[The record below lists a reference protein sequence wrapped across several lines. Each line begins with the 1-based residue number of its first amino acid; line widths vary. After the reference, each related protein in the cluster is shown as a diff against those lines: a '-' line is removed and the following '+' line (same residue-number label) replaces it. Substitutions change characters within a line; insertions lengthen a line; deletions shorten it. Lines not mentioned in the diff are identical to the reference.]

1 MIASPESL
9 VVLALLLGGG
19 LWLGGRTAGRAWPE
33 RLALVLLPLLL
44 GVLALAYWETTA
56 LNTRWTWSAC
66 RLAPTIGLFHGQ
78 PLYSPEHSG
87 AINGWLYGPV
97 AALVWTP
104 AALAAS
110 PLPALTIAA
119 LINQVF
125 LLAPLLIAA
134 WRFAPASSRT
144 AGGLAFVFGAA
155 ALLQVYPTWY
165 MASALN
171 VDAIAV
177 GLGAG
182 SCLLLLTD
190 QPPGRRRLALAA
202 ALSVLAV
209 WTKQTEAPLV
219 LAQAGW
225 LWLRHGRESLRTFL
239 LAYVIALLVTAGV
252 FATTFPVSD
261 LIFNLWTVPSAHA
274 RPGDWQAAWAE
285 VTDLCRYSVIFWL
298 PCAAALWIRFRDRP
312 AGGTIAGRWHPLWL
326 PLAAAGV
333 LLPTG
338 IMAAIKIGGD
348 RNSLHSVYYLALA
361 AVCAL
366 AQGWPTAT
374 HRRAQAQAG
383 IILLLAAGAAVLAV
397 RQVAGYPQLPMLPSR
412 CLSEEAWSHARAH
425 PGRVYYPWDPL
436 ASLMAESRADHFEYG
451 VIDRIL
457 AGRPP
462 DEAHIRRHLPGP
474 LDQIVYPNA
483 DHQQTMRLRY
493 LTEYRFATA
502 TPDWLIFRQNP
513 PPSGAQP

>member
-1 MIASPESL
+1 MIATPESL
-9 VVLALLLGGG
+9 IILALLLGGG
-19 LWLGGRTAGRAWPE
+19 LWLGARAAGRTWPE
-33 RLALVLLPLLL
+33 RLTLALLPPLL
-44 GVLALAYWETTA
+44 GVLVFVYWETTL
-56 LNTRWTWSAC
+56 LNTRWAWSAC

-104 AALAAS
+104 AALAGS

-119 LINQVF
+119 LINQLF
-125 LLAPLLIAA
+125 LLTPLLVAA
-134 WRFAPASSRT
+134 LRLAPART
-144 AGGLAFVFGAA
+144 AGWLAFAFGAA

-190 QPPGRRRLALAA
+190 QPPSRRRLGLAA

-225 LWLRHGRESLRTFL
+225 LWLRHGRATTRSFL
-239 LAYVIALLVTAGV
+239 LAYAVALLVAAGV
-252 FATTFPVSD
+252 FATAFPVSD

-274 RPGDWQAAWAE
+274 LPGGWRAAWAE
-285 VTDLCRYSVIFWL
+285 VTDLGRYSMLFWL
-298 PCAAALWIRFRDRP
+298 PCAAGLWIRFRDRP
-312 AGGTIAGRWHPLWL
+312 AAETATGRWHPLLL

-366 AQGWPTAT
+366 AQGWPTAA
-374 HRRAQAQAG
+374 HRRALAQAG
-383 IILLLAAGAAVLAV
+383 IILLLTAGAAVLAV
-397 RQVAGYPQLPMLPSR
+397 RQVAGYPQLTMLPSR

-436 ASLMAESRADHFEYG
+436 ASLMAESRAYHFEYG

-462 DEAHIRRHLPGP
+462 DETHIRRHLPGEFE
-474 LDQIVYPNA
+474 QMIYPNA

-502 TPDWLIFRQNP
+502 TADWLIFRQNP
-513 PPSGAQP
+513 PR

>member
-1 MIASPESL
+1 MRASPESL
-9 VVLALLLGGG
+9 IVLALLLGGG
-19 LWLGGRTAGRAWPE
+19 LWLGARATGRAGPE
-33 RLALVLLPLLL
+33 RLAWVLLPLLL
-44 GVLALAYWETTA
+44 GGLAVAYWETTA

-104 AALAAS
+104 AALAGS
-110 PLPALTIAA
+110 PLAALTIAA
-119 LINQVF
+119 LLNQIF
-125 LLAPLLIAA
+125 LLTPLLVAA
-134 WRFAPASSRT
+134 QRLAPTRV
-144 AGGLAFVFGAA
+144 AGGVAFVFGAA

-190 QPPGRRRLALAA
+190 QPPSRRRLGLAA

-225 LWLRHGRESLRTFL
+225 LWLRHGQASARSYL
-239 LAYVIALLVTAGV
+239 LAYGAALLATAGV
-252 FATTFPVSD
+252 FILFFPLPD

-274 RPGDWQAAWAE
+274 RPGGWQAAWAE
-285 VTDLCRYSVIFWL
+285 VTDLGRYSVLFWL
-298 PCAAALWIRFRDRP
+298 PCAAALWIRFRDRTTV
-312 AGGTIAGRWHPLWL
+312 GTDTNRWHPLWL
-326 PLAAAGV
+326 PLAAATV

-338 IMAAIKIGGD
+338 ILAAIKIGGD

-361 AVCAL
+361 AVCAV
-366 AQGWPTAT
+366 AQGWPTVA
-374 HRRAQAQAG
+374 HRRALAQAVV
-383 IILLLAAGAAVLAV
+383 ILLLATGTALLAV
-397 RQVAGYPQLPMLPSR
+397 RQVAGYPHLTMLPAR
-412 CLSEEAWSHARAH
+412 CLSEEAWSHARTQ
-425 PGRVYYPWDPL
+425 PDRVYYPWDPL
-436 ASLMAESRADHFEYG
+436 ASLMAESRAYHFEYG

-462 DEAHIRRHLPGP
+462 NETHIRAHLPGQ
-474 LDQIVYPNA
+474 LDQVVYPNA

-502 TPDWLIFRQNP
+502 TADWLIFRQNP
-513 PPSGAQP
+513 PTRVAQP